1 MGGKGEG
8 EVIID
13 LYAGIGYFTLPF
25 LVHGRATHVHACEI
39 NPDSVEALKKNLVEN
54 AVEDRCTVYLG
65 DNAISGK
72 KLIGLADRVN
82 LGLLPDSIKGYA
94 IAVDCLNPKS
104 GGILHVHGNCSS
116 AKKKG
121 VGQTSRTRYL

>member
-1 MGGKGEG
+1 MYNFDCEKVMFCTGNGTEKRRMGGKGEG
-8 EVIID
+8 EVIVD

-54 AVEDRCTVYLG
+54 AVEHRCTVYLG

-72 KLIGLADRVN
+72 KLIGL
-82 LGLLPDSIKGYA
+82 G
-94 IAVDCLNPKS
+94 
-104 GGILHVHGNCSS
+104 
-116 AKKKG
+116 
-121 VGQTSRTRYL
+121 

>member
-1 MGGKGEG
+1 MI
-8 EVIID
+8 VD
-13 LYAGIGYFTLPF
+13 LYAGIGISLCYFYN
-25 LVHGRATHVHACEI
+25 GRANACACLRNQSRLGGSFE
-39 NPDSVEALKKNLVEN
+39 KNLVEN

-94 IAVDCLNPKS
+94 IAVDCLNPRAAESCTFMVIVLQPKKRSGAKS
-104 GGILHVHGNCSS
+104 G
-116 AKKKG
+116 
-121 VGQTSRTRYL
+121 TRYL